1 MMEAVGRKKAHWLF
15 GARGSEVFVGKT
27 RPQEDMVTSAVF
39 GSVMLLSIADRRAA
53 LDILLGLDAWKTAS
67 FDLTQD
73 IEIHLWP
80 RLKGVDGKPVEPDV
94 LLTCGSRTLV
104 VEVKWHASL
113 SDQQIDKQIEAVR
126 RAGRYGEVVAS
137 VMLGNAVVETV
148 IASLPC
154 VARTWRE
161 VSGAVQAHPGT
172 GPGLGRWLRQVEA
185 FLGETDMGRI
195 YRGLP
200 ELQHVER
207 ASYQFE
213 KPGHPPWLARPLP
226 TATATHYT
234 FGETE

>member
-15 GARGSEVFVGKT
+15 GARGAEVFVGKT

-53 LDILLGLDAWKTAS
+53 VAVLLGPDAWKAAS
-67 FDLTQD
+67 FDLAQN

-80 RLKGVDGKPVEPDV
+80 RLKGADDRPVEPDV
-94 LLTCGSRTLV
+94 LLTCGGRTLV
-104 VEVKWHASL
+104 VEVKWHANL
-113 SDQQIDKQIEAVR
+113 SKRQIDKQIEVVR

-148 IASLPC
+148 IAGLPC
-154 VARTWRE
+154 VARTWRD

-185 FLGETDMGRI
+185 FLEQTDMGRI

-200 ELQHVER
+200 ELRHVER
-207 ASYQFE
+207 AAYRFE

-226 TATATHYT
+226 TAAATHYT
-234 FGETE
+234 FGETK